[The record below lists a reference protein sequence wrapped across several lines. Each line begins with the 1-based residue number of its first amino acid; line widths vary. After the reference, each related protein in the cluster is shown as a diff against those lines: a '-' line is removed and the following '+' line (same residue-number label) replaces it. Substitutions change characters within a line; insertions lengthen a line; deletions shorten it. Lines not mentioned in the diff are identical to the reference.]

1 MALFLNACPSSADP
15 ENPCDPNP
23 CAEPHKTTCVRDA
36 QSFRCVCDPGFEA
49 QGNLCLRHE
58 PQLCSQDGWYRM
70 RSGTRVI
77 LSKVWGEAD
86 GQVWVAGE
94 GGTIL
99 HHGP

>member
-1 MALFLNACPSSADP
+1 
-15 ENPCDPNP
+15 
-23 CAEPHKTTCVRDA
+23 
-36 QSFRCVCDPGFEA
+36 
-49 QGNLCLRHE
+49 
-58 PQLCSQDGWYRM
+58 LCSQDGWYRM